1 MKNESAD
8 VKPITGGGQAGYK
21 CPPAAHRFRKG
32 RSGHPSGRPKDVRN
46 AVTDLVEVLNQ
57 PVTVSQGG
65 EAKQVT
71 KGDALVKVLM
81 NMATKGDRRAVDA
94 LFTLM
99 DRIER
104 LVDPPEADKGVGVM
118 VVPGVATPEE
128 WKLLMAQ
135 KRIHDAEKEKQRI
148 ADAPKI
154 EKKEAALRKI
164 IALKQ
169 GTPEAAEAAVH
180 LAELTSSMEYL
191 SNFYI
196 RRNLTPEDREALLK
210 EPEKVPVVVK
220 LPWDPDEYVRMPFHK
235 RDEYARTHVDTRV
248 VEAKVEMAH
257 TPCYRRPGYPGIWS
271 SVPWSEL
278 PPDDPRLRGEI
289 PEGGCH

>member
-118 VVPGVATPEE
+118 VVPGVGTPEE

-180 LAELTSSMEYL
+180 LAELTSSMAYL

-196 RRNLTPEDREALLK
+196 RRNLTPEDREALLN

-235 RDEYARTHVDTRV
+235 RDEYARTHVENAETAGEYV
-248 VEAKVEMAH
+248 F
-257 TPCYRRPGYPGIWS
+257 
-271 SVPWSEL
+271 
-278 PPDDPRLRGEI
+278 RGVYS
-289 PEGGCH
+289 P